1 LVFQIPY
8 RYFSRLLVIK
18 VTPIKEKKSGDARIL
33 EAASSAL
40 PLVLRDM
47 ETLESGDVQKEV
59 KVLSKHC
66 QLDIRILEG
75 IALAV
80 VLARQVSVF

>member
-1 LVFQIPY
+1 
-8 RYFSRLLVIK
+8 LLIIK

-33 EAASSAL
+33 EDAAKAASSAL
-40 PLVLRDM
+40 PLVLKAM
-47 ETLESGDVQKEV
+47 ETLDNDDVQKEV
-59 KVLSKHC
+59 KSLNKHC

-80 VLARQVSVF
+80 LLARQVSVF